1 MAAANTT
8 RDSLEQLRQE
18 LLKIKAANA
27 ALIEQL
33 NKGETTTTKKRTK
46 GGKEPSAKAES
57 GTTRQP
63 PKLRVISYDTRYVK
77 SCELELEDLLD
88 QVRAGS
94 IVGIGYAVITENR
107 SVRAGLAGI
116 LASDR
121 LKAAGALFTAAQ
133 RVADTVEDE

>member
-8 RDSLEQLRQE
+8 RDPLEQLRQE

-27 ALIEQL
+27 ALIERP
-33 NKGETTTTKKRTK
+33 ETTTTKKRTK
-46 GGKEPSAKAES
+46 GGKASAKAES

-63 PKLRVISYDTRYVK
+63 PKLRVISYDTRYVQ
-77 SCELELEDLLD
+77 SCESELEDLLAK
-88 QVRAGS
+88 VRAGH
-94 IVGIGYAVITENR
+94 IVGIGYTVITESR
-107 SVRAGLAGI
+107 AVRAGLAGI
-116 LASDR
+116 LVSDR